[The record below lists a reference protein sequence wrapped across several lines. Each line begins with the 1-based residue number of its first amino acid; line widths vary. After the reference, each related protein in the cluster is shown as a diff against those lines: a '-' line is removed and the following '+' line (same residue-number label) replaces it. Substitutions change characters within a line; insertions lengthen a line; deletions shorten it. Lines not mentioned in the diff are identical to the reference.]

1 MKLALLNYL
10 FGLSQLMDPT
20 EFVNTSDT
28 RLAVSRV
35 ITWMTEPKSAEV
47 RKVQSAFRVHLY
59 CEAFNRSCSSGA
71 VACFALALCT

>member
-1 MKLALLNYL
+1 
-10 FGLSQLMDPT
+10 MDPT

-47 RKVQSAFRVHLY
+47 RKVRRVL
-59 CEAFNRSCSSGA
+59 SGFTYI
-71 VACFALALCT
+71 VRRLTGVVLLVLLHALRLNLLHN